1 MTSTL
6 TAQVKN
12 KRVESIDLLRGFVML
27 VMALD
32 HVRDYFH
39 QGAYLYDPTDLTHTT
54 PALFF
59 TRWITHFCAPI
70 FTFLAGTAAYLS
82 KSRKTTKE
90 LSFFLFTR
98 GLWLVVLEM
107 LVVTPGWTFHPYVIL
122 IWQVIWSIGISMI
135 CLSLLIY
142 FPMPLILVIGLLC
155 MTAHNLLDNVHV
167 PGEGGNAFFWA
178 FLHEQR
184 LFSFSY
190 IDIFVG
196 YPIIPWIG
204 TMATGYCFGRLY
216 ASDVDPARRKKALIR
231 LGVGVTMLFIIV
243 RTLNIYGDPHA
254 WAPQHNS
261 VFTLLSFLNTTK
273 YQPSFL
279 YLLMTLGPAF
289 LFLAYAE
296 RPLNGFTKK
305 VLVFGRVPLFFYI
318 IHIYF
323 IHLLAVVGA
332 QICGYK
338 WTDMIISTW
347 VTLSPGLKGYG
358 FSLGIVYL
366 IWIGVLVVM
375 YPLCKWYDRYK
386 SNHKEKK
393 WLSYL

>member
-142 FPMPLILVIGLLC
+142 FPIPC
-155 MTAHNLLDNVHV
+155 
-167 PGEGGNAFFWA
+167 
-178 FLHEQR
+178 
-184 LFSFSY
+184 FS
-190 IDIFVG
+190 
-196 YPIIPWIG
+196 
-204 TMATGYCFGRLY
+204 
-216 ASDVDPARRKKALIR
+216 
-231 LGVGVTMLFIIV
+231 IV
-243 RTLNIYGDPHA
+243 MIY
-254 WAPQHNS
+254 
-261 VFTLLSFLNTTK
+261 
-273 YQPSFL
+273 
-279 YLLMTLGPAF
+279 
-289 LFLAYAE
+289 
-296 RPLNGFTKK
+296 R
-305 VLVFGRVPLFFYI
+305 
-318 IHIYF
+318 
-323 IHLLAVVGA
+323 
-332 QICGYK
+332 
-338 WTDMIISTW
+338 
-347 VTLSPGLKGYG
+347 
-358 FSLGIVYL
+358 
-366 IWIGVLVVM
+366 
-375 YPLCKWYDRYK
+375 
-386 SNHKEKK
+386 
-393 WLSYL
+393 

>member
-1 MTSTL
+1 
-6 TAQVKN
+6 
-12 KRVESIDLLRGFVML
+12 ML

-39 QGAYLYDPTDLTHTT
+39 QGAYLFDPTDLTHTT

-167 PGEGGNAFFWA
+167 PGEGGMHSSGPSCTSNA
-178 FLHEQR
+178 
-184 LFSFSY
+184 
-190 IDIFVG
+190 
-196 YPIIPWIG
+196 
-204 TMATGYCFGRLY
+204 C
-216 ASDVDPARRKKALIR
+216 
-231 LGVGVTMLFIIV
+231 
-243 RTLNIYGDPHA
+243 
-254 WAPQHNS
+254 S
-261 VFTLLSFLNTTK
+261 VFRTSIYLSAIRS
-273 YQPSFL
+273 Y
-279 YLLMTLGPAF
+279 
-289 LFLAYAE
+289 
-296 RPLNGFTKK
+296 
-305 VLVFGRVPLFFYI
+305 
-318 IHIYF
+318 
-323 IHLLAVVGA
+323 
-332 QICGYK
+332 
-338 WTDMIISTW
+338 
-347 VTLSPGLKGYG
+347 PG
-358 FSLGIVYL
+358 
-366 IWIGVLVVM
+366 
-375 YPLCKWYDRYK
+375 
-386 SNHKEKK
+386 
-393 WLSYL
+393 